1 MPGRPQGGGVCTMR
15 IAVAGKGGT
24 GKTTLAALVIGALKA
39 RGALPI
45 LAVDADPNDNL
56 GPAIGMAVT
65 RTLGQIREAF
75 IDRSPDIPPGM
86 TKAALLEMRMHQ
98 SVIEG
103 TGVDLLVMGRPEG
116 PGCYCFVNNL
126 LRKSIE
132 ELSENYRAVVIDNE
146 AGMEHLSRKTVG
158 AVDRLFLVSDHTV
171 KGVRTAI
178 RLRALAD
185 DIGVVVKKAHL
196 VINRVGPD
204 GLSNAV
210 REQVERSGLGLG
222 VILPEDEAIARA
234 CRDDTPVIGLLE
246 TPYGRAVSHLIN
258 QMIREETQ

>member
-1 MPGRPQGGGVCTMR
+1 MR

-24 GKTTLAALVIGALKA
+24 GKTTLAALIVGALKG
-39 RGALPI
+39 RGVLPI

-56 GPAIGMAVT
+56 GGALGMGVP
-65 RTLGQIREAF
+65 RTLGEIREDF
-75 IDRSPDIPPGM
+75 VDRRPEIPPGM
-86 TKAALLEMRMHQ
+86 TKGALLEMRMHQ

-132 ELSENYRAVVIDNE
+132 ELSGNYQAVVIDNE

-158 AVDRLFLVSDHTV
+158 AVDQLLLVSDNTV
-171 KGVRTAI
+171 KGVRTAC

-185 DIGVVVKKAHL
+185 DMSVKIGRMNLIV
-196 VINRVGPD
+196 NRVGAD

-210 REQVERSGLGLG
+210 REEIEHSGLGNC
-222 VILPEDEAIARA
+222 VILPEDEGVARA
-234 CRDDTPVIGLLE
+234 YRDDVPLVGLLE
-246 TPYGRAVSHLIN
+246 TPYGRAVQRLVD
-258 QMIREETQ
+258 QALRETAT